1 MTIALIIAFV
11 NLNVVLGHV
20 HWFIGFSFLFWNR
33 ERLLNRENA
42 KDAKG
47 FVFKKRTSNPGR
59 LWRRRRR
66 VNVQHPSASQ
76 ARALRAGRIMVRLRR
91 FNFIKEMSAS

>member
-33 ERLLNRENA
+33 ESA
-42 KDAKG
+42 KDAKD

-66 VNVQHPSASQ
+66 VNIGHPSASQ